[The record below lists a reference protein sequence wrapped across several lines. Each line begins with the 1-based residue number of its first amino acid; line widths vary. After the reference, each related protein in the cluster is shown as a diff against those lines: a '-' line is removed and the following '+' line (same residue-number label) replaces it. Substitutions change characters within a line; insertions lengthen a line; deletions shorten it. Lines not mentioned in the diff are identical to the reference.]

1 MSCCSKNVQIVAV
14 EYVQPLNY
22 NEDIEN
28 MIHAIPV
35 NDDNEIIVVPSLI
48 ITYHESRIPYKYK
61 IVSTSVILCCFSII
75 IITIA
80 VSSINSNKYQPI
92 PNNSIGNSSYI
103 KF

>member
-1 MSCCSKNVQIVAV
+1 MSCQIISI
-14 EYVQPLNY
+14 EPLN
-22 NEDIEN
+22 EDENIEN
-28 MIHAIPV
+28 MVHAFPIYDVYPN
-35 NDDNEIIVVPSLI
+35 NDEHPIIFMVPNLLI
-48 ITYHESRIPYKYK
+48 TQDQIRIPHKYK

-80 VSSINSNKYQPI
+80 VSTINRNNYQPI